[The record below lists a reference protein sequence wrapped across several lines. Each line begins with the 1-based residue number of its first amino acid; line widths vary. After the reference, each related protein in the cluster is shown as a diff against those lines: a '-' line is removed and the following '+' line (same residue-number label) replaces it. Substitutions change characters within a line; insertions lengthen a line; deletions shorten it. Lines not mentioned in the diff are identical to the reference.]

1 MKSIEELGISPTPWE
16 AVRWRGSDE
25 RTYCSVKDSSG
36 GAVCD
41 CLRSSNRIESD
52 ARIMAAAP
60 ELYESLEE
68 AQRETCWKCHGSE
81 VPRGDE
87 VCDQCIVAGWIDALK
102 KAGGA
107 E

>member
-1 MKSIEELGISPTPWE
+1 MKSIEELGISPYPWE

-25 RTYCSVKDSSG
+25 RMYCSVKDSSG

-52 ARIMAAAP
+52 ARLMAAAP
-60 ELYESLEE
+60 ELYEALRRAWTYADKLRCEWPLPQFVRDTMRAALE
-68 AQRETCWKCHGSE
+68 
-81 VPRGDE
+81 
-87 VCDQCIVAGWIDALK
+87 